1 MRLRMREGFP
11 FVYAPLRCTPLSKI
25 SIFQVGGE
33 KGEQKQGGGGQIAAI
48 RCISPKFY
56 AIRSYNHQKA
66 ERLAQN
72 IQSELLSFGEIPQRI
87 TAELMN
93 AV

>member
-1 MRLRMREGFP
+1 MREGFP

-33 KGEQKQGGGGQIAAI
+33 KGEQKQGGGQIAAI
-48 RCISPKFY
+48 QCISPKFY

-72 IQSELLSFGEIPQRI
+72 TQSALIAFGKIPQRI